1 MATPTIAVG
10 DRVPAGTFSYIPYT
24 PEQDDPLVCGAPV
37 TITTTDFFA
46 GKKVVLVSVPGAFTP
61 TCHVNHLPP
70 FLERYDEFKSKGV
83 DIVAVLAAND
93 AFVMSGWARVEGLK
107 DKILALS
114 DSGAQWSQA
123 LGLSVD
129 LSHVGFGLRTAR
141 YAMVLDDLVVKY
153 LGVEPARGVT
163 VSGAEAV
170 LEAL

>member
-1 MATPTIAVG
+1 MAAPTIAVG
-10 DRVPAGTFSYIPYT
+10 DKVPPGTFSYIPYT
-24 PEQDDPLVCGAPV
+24 PEQDDALVCGIPT

-70 FLERYDEFKSKGV
+70 FLEKYDEFKSKGV
-83 DIVAVLAAND
+83 DIVGVLAAND
-93 AFVMSGWARVEGLK
+93 AFVMSGWGRVEGLK

-114 DSGAQWSQA
+114 DGNAEWSKA

-129 LSHVGFGLRTAR
+129 LSNIGFGLRTAR
-141 YAMVLDDLVVKY
+141 YAIILDDLVVKY
-153 LGVEPARGVT
+153 LGVEPGRGVT